1 MTASLLAAPLTLP
14 CGQRIEN
21 RILKSA
27 MSEGLGSA
35 EHGPTAAHAR
45 LYARWARGGLGL
57 SITGN
62 IMIDG
67 RALGEPGNVVVQD
80 AQHLDALK
88 DWATA
93 GRGSG
98 TRLWAQLNHPG
109 KQAPRFLNKETV
121 APSAVGFGPQLSS
134 AFAVPRA
141 LEEAEILEI
150 IARFGRTAAVLR
162 EAGFD
167 GVQIHG
173 AHGYLVS
180 QFLSPHHNRR
190 EDSWG
195 GSLENRARF
204 VHEVYAEIR
213 RQVGPDFPIGIKI
226 NSADFQKGGFTEQE
240 SAEVIAGLAQ
250 EGIDLVEVS
259 GGTYE
264 APAMTGRAM
273 KESTRA
279 REGYFLSF
287 VKGLRQSV
295 TVPLAV
301 TGGFRTAEGLEA
313 ALAEGAAD
321 MVGLA
326 RTIAVQPDFAAQVL
340 AGQRPV
346 SAIRRLST
354 GVKALDAVA
363 FLDVTWFEAQL
374 ARMGEGK
381 EPLPELSEWRS
392 LGHTLWSQGV
402 QAFRM
407 RRA

>member
-1 MTASLLAAPLTLP
+1 MPPSPLAAPLTLP
-14 CGQRIEN
+14 CGQQLPN

-35 EHGPTAAHAR
+35 EHAPTEAHVR
-45 LYARWARGGLGL
+45 LYGRWARGGLGL

-62 IMIDG
+62 VMIDG
-67 RALGEPGNVVVQD
+67 RALGEPGNVVVED
-80 AQHLDALK
+80 AGHLDALRA
-88 DWATA
+88 WAAA
-93 GRGSG
+93 GKANG

-134 AFAVPRA
+134 AFGVPRA
-141 LEEAEILEI
+141 LQEEEILDL
-150 IARFGRTAAVLR
+150 IARFGRSARVMA

-190 EDSWG
+190 TDRWG
-195 GSLENRARF
+195 GSLENRSRF

-213 RQVGPDFPIGIKI
+213 RQVGPTVAVGIKL
-226 NSADFQKGGFTEQE
+226 NSADFQKGGFSEEE
-240 SAEVIAGLAQ
+240 SAEVILGLAQ
-250 EGIDLVEVS
+250 AGIDMVEVS

-264 APAMTGRAM
+264 APAMTGRSI

-287 VKGLRQSV
+287 VEGLRARAG
-295 TVPLAV
+295 VPLAV
-301 TGGFRTAEGLEA
+301 TGGFRTVAGMEA
-313 ALAEGAAD
+313 ALQTGAAD
-321 MVGLA
+321 LVGLA
-326 RTIAVQPDFAAQVL
+326 RTIAVQPDFAADAL
-340 AGQRPV
+340 AGRDPKSVIRP
-346 SAIRRLST
+346 LST
-354 GVKALDAVA
+354 GLKALDKLA
-363 FLDVTWFEAQL
+363 FLDVTWYEGQL
-374 ARMGEGK
+374 ARMGQGK
-381 EPLPELSEWRS
+381 EPLPELGELRS

-402 QAFRM
+402 QALRM

>member
-1 MTASLLAAPLTLP
+1 MSSSLLAAPLVLP

-27 MSEGLGSA
+27 MSEGLGSP
-35 EHGPTAAHAR
+35 EHGPTAAHSR
-45 LYARWARGGLGL
+45 LYGRWARGGLGL

-62 IMIDG
+62 IMVDG
-67 RALGEPGNVVVQD
+67 RALGEPGNVVVED
-80 AQHLDALK
+80 RRHLEALK
-88 DWATA
+88 DWAAA
-93 GRGSG
+93 GRANG

-109 KQAPRFLNKETV
+109 KQAPRFLNRETV
-121 APSAVGFGPQLSS
+121 APSAVGFGPQLAS

-141 LEEAEILEI
+141 LEEEEILEI
-150 IARFGRTAAVLR
+150 VGRFGRAAAVLQ

-190 EDSWG
+190 QDRWG
-195 GSLENRARF
+195 GSLENRSRF

-213 RQVGPDFPIGIKI
+213 RQVGPAFPIGIKI

-240 SAEVIAGLAQ
+240 STEVIAGLQAA
-250 EGIDLVEVS
+250 GIDLVEIS

-264 APAMTGRAM
+264 APAMTGQLR
-273 KESTRA
+273 ESTRA

-287 VKGLRQSV
+287 VKELRQQV
-295 TVPLAV
+295 GVPLAV

-354 GVKALDAVA
+354 GVKAVDRVA
-363 FLDVTWFEAQL
+363 FLEVTWFEAQL
-374 ARMGEGK
+374 ARMGQGQ
-381 EPLPELSEWRS
+381 EPLPELGEWRS
-392 LGHTLWSQGV
+392 LSHTLWSQGL

>member
-1 MTASLLAAPLTLP
+1 MSDSLLAAPLTLP

-35 EHGPTAAHAR
+35 DHGPTAAHAR
-45 LYARWARGGLGL
+45 LYARWVRGGLGL

-62 IMIDG
+62 IMVDG
-67 RALGEPGNVVVQD
+67 RALGEPGNVVIQD
-80 AQHLDALK
+80 DRHGVALK
-88 DWATA
+88 AWATA
-93 GRGSG
+93 GRSPG

-109 KQAPRFLNKETV
+109 KQCPRFLNSETV
-121 APSAVGFGPQLSS
+121 SPSAVGFGPQLSS
-134 AFAVPRA
+134 AFPVPRA

-150 IARFGRTAAVLR
+150 IGRFGRTAALLR

-190 EDSWG
+190 TDRWG
-195 GSLENRARF
+195 GSLKNRSRF

-213 RQVGPDFPIGIKI
+213 RQVGPEFPIGIKI
-226 NSADFQKGGFTEQE
+226 NSADFQKGGFTEEE
-240 SAEVIAGLAQ
+240 SAEVIAGLAAD
-250 EGIDLVEVS
+250 GIDLVEVS

-264 APAMTGRAM
+264 APAMTGQM
-273 KESTRA
+273 KESTRL

-287 VKGLRQSV
+287 VHGLRAKV

-301 TGGFRTAEGLEA
+301 TGGFRTAQGMEE

-326 RTIAVQPDFAAQVL
+326 RTIAVQPDFPNQVL
-340 AGQRPV
+340 AGELPV
-346 SAIRRLST
+346 SAIRPLST
-354 GVKALDAVA
+354 GFKAIDKVA

-374 ARMGEGK
+374 ARMGAGK
-381 EPLPELSEWRS
+381 EPLPELGEWRS